1 MAGFGLLAQGMA
13 RANDKRNAMVRQQAM
28 DERQREQDART
39 QEMAAIQQAALLA
52 GLGEKGISRDGQ
64 GDPLGNTGF
73 RQDPSRTRQAQELA
87 AQRQRQEM
95 LTRRRAVLQ
104 ARGVNPD
111 EIDVENDDIY
121 ESYAKFQKPEA
132 PQAPV
137 RGTPEYLK
145 ALDAEEGVRA
155 KHRPARPAP
164 KPSENYTKANAGLL
178 NFKKALDNYKDL
190 LGRVGPRVNPTSPE
204 GMALAAAHTNLSM
217 VAKSAFELG
226 ALAGPDVQMLE
237 RSVDRPV
244 GAGALLPNRK
254 QALLAQLAEL
264 DRFIA
269 NKQSTLGM
277 AYGNGGR
284 GVVPEDDDVPYRD
297 Y

>member
-13 RANDKRNAMVRQQAM
+13 RANDKRNAMARQQEM

-52 GLGEKGISRDGQ
+52 SLDEKGISRGGDGTPIGQ
-64 GDPLGNTGF
+64 TGF
-73 RQDPSRTRQAQELA
+73 RQDPTMTRRARELA

-155 KHRPARPAP
+155 RHRPAPRPRENRM
-164 KPSENYTKANAGLL
+164 PSQIVEKEIGV
-178 NFKKALDNYKDL
+178 DNMVSQATDVQK
-190 LGRVGPRVNPTSPE
+190 
-204 GMALAAAHTNLSM
+204 ALAAAVKSGTDVTGRAGGLVSTPNWLKNANLGIVGPKGGQTGIDTRQAIGSLKATIAKERAGTSM
-217 VAKSAFELG
+217 TPG
-226 ALAGPDVQMLE
+226 
-237 RSVDRPV
+237 
-244 GAGALLPNRK
+244 
-254 QALLAQLAEL
+254 
-264 DRFIA
+264 
-269 NKQSTLGM
+269 
-277 AYGNGGR
+277 
-284 GVVPEDDDVPYRD
+284 
-297 Y
+297 